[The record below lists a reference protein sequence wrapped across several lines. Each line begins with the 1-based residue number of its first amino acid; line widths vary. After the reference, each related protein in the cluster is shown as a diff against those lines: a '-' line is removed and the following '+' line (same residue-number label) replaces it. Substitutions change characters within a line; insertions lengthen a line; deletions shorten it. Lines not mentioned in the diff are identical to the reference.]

1 MPHKLV
7 NNARNGPLNL
17 ETSTVMIEESIG
29 DQYKATN
36 REEISP
42 KNEEDILDHLDYQK
56 NKPMVMAA
64 EGQ

>member
-7 NNARNGPLNL
+7 NDARNGPLNP

-29 DQYKATN
+29 DQYKAKN

-42 KNEEDILDHLDYQK
+42 KNEEDILNHLDYQK
-56 NKPMVMAA
+56 K
-64 EGQ
+64 